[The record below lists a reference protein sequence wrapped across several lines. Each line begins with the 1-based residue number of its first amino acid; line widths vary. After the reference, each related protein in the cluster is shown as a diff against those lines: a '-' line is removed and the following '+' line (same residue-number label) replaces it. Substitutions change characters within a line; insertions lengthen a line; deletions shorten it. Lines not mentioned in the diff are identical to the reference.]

1 MPVHGRFSSLGS
13 QRIHQLGADDIL
25 SEALFLEQ
33 LEVLQGRARIYEVLD
48 VGRAGPVSEVAEVCD
63 EGWFVQELLGCEVV

>member
-1 MPVHGRFSSLGS
+1 M
-13 QRIHQLGADDIL
+13 
-25 SEALFLEQ
+25 
-33 LEVLQGRARIYEVLD
+33 LQGRARIDEVLD